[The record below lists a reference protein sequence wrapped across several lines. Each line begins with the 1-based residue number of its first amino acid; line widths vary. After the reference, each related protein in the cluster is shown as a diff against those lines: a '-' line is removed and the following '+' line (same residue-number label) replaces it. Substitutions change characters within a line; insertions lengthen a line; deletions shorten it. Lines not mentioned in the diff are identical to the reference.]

1 MYDYIF
7 LMVIATFVMAII
19 ALNKNSTLETRIAQ
33 LKLQLGNLADEVAKL
48 REPVPPPVAVS
59 KKPAAKSK
67 PAVKRRAAAAKPA
80 PVLVEEPASTIPP
93 VDATAPRRDMEQA
106 LASRWFVW
114 IGGAAIA
121 IGGLLFVKYAYDNQ
135 LISPSLQIFLGLL
148 LGAVLVAAGEFVRR
162 KSTDAG
168 YVPAALSAAG
178 LVTAFGSIFAAYSLY
193 ELVTP
198 TPAFMGLA
206 ILAIAAL
213 ALSRLQ
219 GPLIAALG
227 LIGSYATPALIP
239 SENPSAWSFFPY
251 LLVILA
257 ASFMVLR
264 GSLHPLTRHPGES
277 RGPAST
283 WIPASA
289 GMTKEEYLGSHTQGW
304 WWLAYAAI
312 AGSAIWA
319 LLWMWNGPF
328 VTADTLAIGLFAHAL
343 GLIAFF
349 GLGRKSAT
357 DMPQLAI
364 GLTGLGVEAL
374 LLMALVGKT
383 NHGGLSLV
391 LFFAGMALA
400 VAIAWRRPRVSLLAV
415 AAAVLSFLVLMLW
428 NEVAMHEFAMDER
441 GLWSSVR
448 GPEAQRFL
456 NYMLVAAIVF
466 TLAGCF
472 GALLRKQPR
481 NWGLA
486 GGVSAVLF
494 VFGAWARVNDVLS
507 DNTWALV
514 GVIFAGLLLA
524 ATWAGRGR
532 HQDPEANLASG
543 LLSLGS
549 ALLLLFSLDR
559 LFDGICLTIAI
570 AALALAFAALARW
583 LHVTLQAP
591 ISAAFG
597 SLAAIRLFVSRE
609 LWEEDRTL
617 PWGQHWPLYGYGVP
631 AILLLLA
638 SRVLKTAG
646 HIRSAITLEGLSLG
660 LAISLVAL
668 ELRVLI
674 SGGITYDEPQF
685 LEMAAHILTWL
696 GAAYGLMHRQQFFS
710 SFIAVWGA
718 RILITA
724 SCAAIALFSLITLN
738 PVVTE
743 APVPGNVVFNA
754 LLLAYLAPA
763 LLLGLIARRLEVLN
777 WQKLR
782 PAAGFFALLLVF
794 VYLTLETKRV
804 FQGHAMVAWSTS
816 IEESYAYSAVW
827 LAFALAL
834 FVTGLR
840 LGRQSIRYA
849 GLGVMVL
856 VVLKVFLW
864 DLSSLEGLYRIAS
877 FIGLGLCLV
886 GIGWLYQRFVQ
897 NGR

>member
-1 MYDYIF
+1 MYGFDLLI
-7 LMVIATFVMAII
+7 LIAAFIIAII
-19 ALNKNSTLETRIAQ
+19 ALNKNSALEVKIAQ
-33 LKLQLGNLADEVAKL
+33 LKLQLSNLADEVAKL
-48 REPVPPPVAVS
+48 REPVPPPVVEA
-59 KKPAAKSK
+59 KKPAAKPK
-67 PAVKRRAAAAKPA
+67 AAKRRAAAAPPE
-80 PVLVEEPASTIPP
+80 PVLGEQLVPIIPAEE
-93 VDATAPRRDMEQA
+93 TAPPRRDMEQA

-135 LISPSLQIFLGLL
+135 LISPSLQIVLGLL
-148 LGAVLVAAGEFVRR
+148 LGTALVAAGEFVRR
-162 KSTDAG
+162 KSTAAG

-178 LVTAFGSIFAAYSLY
+178 LVTAFGSIFAAYALY
-193 ELVTP
+193 ELIAP
-198 TPAFMGLA
+198 TPAFIGLA
-206 ILAIAAL
+206 LVAFAAL

-227 LIGSYATPALIP
+227 LIGSYVTPALIP
-239 SENPSAWSFFPY
+239 SENPSAWNFFPY

-257 ASFMVLR
+257 ASFMVIR
-264 GSLHPLTRHPGES
+264 ASVRHPGES

-289 GMTKEEYLGSHTQGW
+289 GTTNEEGGHGW

-319 LLWMWNGPF
+319 MLWMWNGPF
-328 VTADTLAIGLFAHAL
+328 ESADTLPIGLFAHAL

-349 GLGRKSAT
+349 ALSRDRA
-357 DMPQLAI
+357 PPAI
-364 GLTGLGVEAL
+364 GLTGLAVAAL
-374 LLMALVGKT
+374 LLMTLVDKT
-383 NHGGLSLV
+383 NHSGLSLL
-391 LFFAGMALA
+391 LFFAAMAIA
-400 VAIAWRRPRVSLLAV
+400 IAIAWRRPSVSLLAM
-415 AAAVLSFLVLMLW
+415 AAAILSFLALMLW
-428 NEVAMHEFAMDER
+428 SEVAVHALAMNER
-441 GLWSSVR
+441 GLWSSVP

-456 NYMLVAAIVF
+456 NYMLGAAIAF

-472 GALLRKQPR
+472 GALLQKQPR

-486 GGVSAVLF
+486 GGIAAILF
-494 VFGAWARVNDVLS
+494 VFGAWARVDDLLDDS
-507 DNTWALV
+507 TWALI
-514 GVIFAGLLLA
+514 GAIFAGLVLA
-524 ATWAGRGR
+524 AAWAGRGR
-532 HQDPEANLASG
+532 HHDADANLSSG
-543 LLSLGS
+543 LLSIGA

-559 LFDGICLTIAI
+559 LFDGICLTVAI
-570 AALALAFAALARW
+570 AALALAFAVLARW
-583 LHVTLQAP
+583 LLVTLQAP
-591 ISAAFG
+591 IAATLG
-597 SLAAIRLFVSRE
+597 SLATIRLFVSRE

-617 PWGQHWPLYGYGVP
+617 PWGQHWPIYGYGVP
-631 AILLLLA
+631 AILLLIA
-638 SRVLKTAG
+638 SRVLKAAG
-646 HIRSAITLEGLSLG
+646 HVRSAITLEGLTLG
-660 LAISLVAL
+660 LVISLIAL

-685 LEMAAHILTWL
+685 LEMSAHILTWL

-718 RILITA
+718 RILIA
-724 SCAAIALFSLITLN
+724 VSCVAIVLFSLISLN
-738 PVVTE
+738 PVFTE
-743 APVPGNVVFNA
+743 APVAGNVLFNA

-763 LLLGLIARRLEVLN
+763 LLLALIARRLEVLN
-777 WQKLR
+777 WQRLR
-782 PAAGFFALLLVF
+782 PLAGLFALVLAF

-804 FQGHAMVAWSTS
+804 FQGRSMVAWSTS

-834 FVTGLR
+834 FVIGLR
-840 LGRQSIRYA
+840 LGRQAIRYA